1 MLFIPGA
8 KRAKWS
14 LPKYDWPAPAA
25 TTSESY
31 AVMLVWS
38 STVEV
43 TVWAARSISATSPS
57 RTRELRWR
65 LKISRVAGA
74 ISPSDRMPVA
84 TW

>member
-43 TVWAARSISATSPS
+43 TV
-57 RTRELRWR
+57 
-65 LKISRVAGA
+65 
-74 ISPSDRMPVA
+74 
-84 TW
+84 